1 MGTHP
6 FSQTSQ
12 VLDKN
17 RERFMKG
24 VDKIVK
30 KAAQDGGRTMVTA
43 TRVDTGL
50 ARSNYQASISTK
62 RGGLIPPYSA
72 GRMLGIG
79 EQANLL
85 GATQQHAGVINRW
98 KPTGEQPFFITN
110 NVPYI
115 GSLDSGGAHIAPGNM
130 LRLGLQAAV
139 VSIKT
144 TRRILV

>member
-1 MGTHP
+1 MATQP
-6 FSQTSQ
+6 FSELPQ
-12 VLDKN
+12 VLERN

-24 VDKIVK
+24 VDKIVR
-30 KAAQDGGRTMVTA
+30 KAAKEGGRTMVTA

-62 RGGLIPPYSA
+62 FGGLVPPYSA
-72 GRMLGIG
+72 GRMLGRG

-85 GATQQHAGVINRW
+85 GATQQHAGMINGW
-98 KPTGEQPFFITN
+98 TPTKGESFFITN

-115 GSLDSGGAHIAPGNM
+115 GFLNSGGAHVNAGNM
-130 LRLGLQAAV
+130 LRLGVQAASASV
-139 VSIKT
+139 KN